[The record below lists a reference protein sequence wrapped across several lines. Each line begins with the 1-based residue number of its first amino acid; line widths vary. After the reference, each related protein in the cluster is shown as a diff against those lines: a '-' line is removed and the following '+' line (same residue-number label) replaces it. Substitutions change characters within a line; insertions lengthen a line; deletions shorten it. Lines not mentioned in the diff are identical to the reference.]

1 MANPAHLMVF
11 YDGVVEWNL
20 WRERNPLV
28 TPDLADANLQGLNL
42 KGANLGQADLRGVDL
57 QEANLEGANLLG
69 VNLEGADL
77 LRVNLKGADLRR
89 ANLSGVKLV
98 DASLKGANLRE
109 AVLEGAVLREANLE
123 EADLLGAN
131 LKGANL
137 WAANLKGANLWAAN
151 LSGAYLREAN
161 LKEAGLR
168 EANLERADLA
178 EANIKGRMF
187 GKRTTTLYGA
197 NFHRA
202 HVQGLKYN
210 RWARYQG
217 VRLEG
222 SYGSA
227 WLRRFARDQDFI
239 EEFRSS
245 RLRFPLYV
253 IWLLF
258 CDCGR
263 SISLWLLWAVVLAIL
278 FATKFYS
285 LGEAAFAPEGLPWGF
300 GAMIY
305 RSVVTLTTLGSGTTR
320 ALTMEAAWWV
330 MAEVVLSYLVLAGLI
345 SILVSKLARR
355 G

>member
-1 MANPAHLMVF
+1 MANPAHLTVF
-11 YDGVVEWNL
+11 YDGVAEWNS

-42 KGANLGQADLRGVDL
+42 KGANLGHSHLRGVDL
-57 QEANLEGANLLG
+57 QEANLEEANLCS
-69 VNLEGADL
+69 VNMEGADL
-77 LRVNLKGADLRR
+77 VRANLKGADLRR
-89 ANLSGVKLV
+89 ANLNGVKFVGARLE
-98 DASLKGANLRE
+98 GANLRE
-109 AVLEGAVLREANLE
+109 AMLEGAVLREATLKG
-123 EADLLGAN
+123 ADLLGAN

-137 WAANLKGANLWAAN
+137 WAADLEGANLWAAD
-151 LSGAYLREAN
+151 LGGAYLREAN

-168 EANLERADLA
+168 EANLEGADLA

-187 GKRTTTLYGA
+187 GKRNTTLYGA
-197 NFHRA
+197 NFREA
-202 HVQGLKYN
+202 HVHGLRYN

-227 WLRRFARDQDFI
+227 SLKRFARDQDFI

-263 SISLWLLWAVVLAIL
+263 SLSLWLSWAMVFAIL
-278 FATKFYS
+278 FALKFHS
-285 LGEAAFAPEGLPWGF
+285 LGQAAFAPEGLPWGF

-305 RSVVTLTTLGSGTTR
+305 RSVATLTTFGSGAIR
-320 ALTMEAAWWV
+320 PLTMEAAWWV
-330 MAEVVLSYLVLAGLI
+330 MAEGVLGYLMLAGLI
-345 SILVSKLARR
+345 SILVNKLARR